1 MLSELLTSQFDLAT
15 HIFSFLDSFTLLS
28 CLEISSS
35 FYAAATQKNVWKD
48 RWLWRTNAHPDSGN
62 LTYQQF
68 RGIRNIEVEFLN
80 QTYVSFKENSSQCPD
95 DQVLES
101 MSLLQLE
108 CLISFCEH
116 SEVYHDSLSEF
127 DRNSDLSHQNS
138 QRFLGHLGFSD
149 HLRAT
154 TFDDPQFIKLI
165 HHRHATITFFASQ
178 KRWDNFIQQ
187 ILNPLLPS
195 FHKDLSCLVMEGL
208 IQISEL
214 QHFGCDCEVINIFV
228 RSITE
233 RSWHRFGEMFQDL
246 ELLQHSHPRSYFPRV
261 GWSLQNDLSLREVS
275 QSEQQSFQRKRQI
288 VSSLDRSHV

>member
-1 MLSELLTSQFDLAT
+1 MLSELLRSHFDLAT

-138 QRFLGHLGFSD
+138 QRFLGQDS
-149 HLRAT
+149 
-154 TFDDPQFIKLI
+154 Q
-165 HHRHATITFFASQ
+165 ITSEPP
-178 KRWDNFIQQ
+178 RSM
-187 ILNPLLPS
+187 ILNLLNLFTIGMQPLLFLQVRKDGITS
-195 FHKDLSCLVMEGL
+195 FNK
-208 IQISEL
+208 
-214 QHFGCDCEVINIFV
+214 
-228 RSITE
+228 
-233 RSWHRFGEMFQDL
+233 
-246 ELLQHSHPRSYFPRV
+246 Y
-261 GWSLQNDLSLREVS
+261 
-275 QSEQQSFQRKRQI
+275 
-288 VSSLDRSHV
+288 